1 MIELEL
7 NEEEKK
13 EARRIRPLK
22 LKAEKLMVMVQ
33 EVNEE
38 IMKEQIELTKKINL
52 RLSHKVEKGSMTMV
66 DLDGE
71 IFVSGSEGELR
82 NYMKK

>member
-1 MIELEL
+1 MIKLEL

-22 LKAEKLMVMVQ
+22 LKAEELSELIQKI
-33 EVNEE
+33 NSE
-38 IMKEQIELTKKINL
+38 IMEEQIKLTKEINL

-66 DLDGE
+66 DLDNE
-71 IFVSGSEGELR
+71 VFVAGSKEELTNFTKR
-82 NYMKK
+82 